1 MKLLYAVLTL
11 VIISSATTTIYFTYY
26 TSTFYTTD
34 VFQLENEVAS
44 LESEI
49 SSLKSSI
56 ASDLKNAY
64 DDGYSAGI
72 EKQSSSSDTSSSNTD
87 AVSSNTDAVSS
98 NTDAVSSNTRTI
110 GTVEKSGY
118 STDCAVPMGGDG
130 CYTPVNLSANVGD
143 KIIMTN
149 TDSTGI
155 HSFTSGTVD
164 GFAPSPDGT
173 FDTGI
178 LMSGDSFEWTP
189 TVSGEYPYYC
199 MLHAWQ
205 VGTIT
210 VN

>member
-72 EKQSSSSDTSSSNTD
+72 EKQSSSSDTSSSNTS
-87 AVSSNTDAVSS
+87 SSNTDAVSS

>member
-1 MKLLYAVLTL
+1 MLMTMDIPQELQNNPLQVTRLPVKVRLPVTH
-11 VIISSATTTIYFTYY
+11 V
-26 TSTFYTTD
+26 
-34 VFQLENEVAS
+34 
-44 LESEI
+44 
-49 SSLKSSI
+49 
-56 ASDLKNAY
+56 
-64 DDGYSAGI
+64 
-72 EKQSSSSDTSSSNTD
+72 SSSNTD
-87 AVSSNTDAVSS
+87 AVSTI
-98 NTDAVSSNTRTI
+98 TRTI

-164 GFAPSPDGT
+164 GFAPSPDGK

>member
-1 MKLLYAVLTL
+1 M
-11 VIISSATTTIYFTYY
+11 
-26 TSTFYTTD
+26 
-34 VFQLENEVAS
+34 
-44 LESEI
+44 
-49 SSLKSSI
+49 
-56 ASDLKNAY
+56 
-64 DDGYSAGI
+64 
-72 EKQSSSSDTSSSNTD
+72 
-87 AVSSNTDAVSS
+87 
-98 NTDAVSSNTRTI
+98 
-110 GTVEKSGY
+110 
-118 STDCAVPMGGDG
+118 DCAVPMGGDG

-149 TDSTGI
+149 TDSTGV

-164 GFAPSPDGT
+164 GFTPSPDGT

>member
-1 MKLLYAVLTL
+1 MLMMMDIPQELQNNPLQVICLLVSHPQ
-11 VIISSATTTIYFTYY
+11 VILMPLSTI
-26 TSTFYTTD
+26 
-34 VFQLENEVAS
+34 
-44 LESEI
+44 
-49 SSLKSSI
+49 
-56 ASDLKNAY
+56 
-64 DDGYSAGI
+64 
-72 EKQSSSSDTSSSNTD
+72 
-87 AVSSNTDAVSS
+87 
-98 NTDAVSSNTRTI
+98 TRTI

-130 CYTPVNLSANVGD
+130 CYTPINLSANVGD

-149 TDSTGI
+149 TDSTGV

-173 FDTGI
+173 FDTGV

-199 MLHAWQ
+199 LLHAWQ
-205 VGTIT
+205 VGTIS

>member
-1 MKLLYAVLTL
+1 MKLLYVVLVL
-11 VIISSATTTIYFTYY
+11 VLVGSATTTTYFTYY
-26 TSTFYTTD
+26 TATFYTTD
-34 VFQLENEVAS
+34 IFQLENKVAS

-72 EKQSSSSDTSSSNTD
+72 AEQSSSSNSSSSKITSSNTD
-87 AVSSNTDAVSS
+87 PASTTMTV
-98 NTDAVSSNTRTI
+98 

-118 STDCAVPMGGDG
+118 STDCAVLMGGDG

-149 TDSTGI
+149 TDSTGV
-155 HSFTSGTVD
+155 HTFTSGTVN
-164 GFAPSPDGT
+164 GFTPNPDGI
-173 FDTGI
+173 FDTGV

-189 TVSGEYPYYC
+189 TETGEYPYYC
-199 MLHAWQ
+199 MLHTWQ
-205 VGTIT
+205 VGTII

>member
-1 MKLLYAVLTL
+1 
-11 VIISSATTTIYFTYY
+11 
-26 TSTFYTTD
+26 
-34 VFQLENEVAS
+34 
-44 LESEI
+44 
-49 SSLKSSI
+49 
-56 ASDLKNAY
+56 
-64 DDGYSAGI
+64 
-72 EKQSSSSDTSSSNTD
+72 
-87 AVSSNTDAVSS
+87 
-98 NTDAVSSNTRTI
+98 
-110 GTVEKSGY
+110 
-118 STDCAVPMGGDG
+118 MGGNG

-164 GFAPSPDGT
+164 GFAPAPDGT
-173 FDTGI
+173 FDTGV

-199 MLHAWQ
+199 ILHAWQ

>member
-11 VIISSATTTIYFTYY
+11 VIISSVTTTMYFTYY

-72 EKQSSSSDTSSSNTD
+72 EKQSSSSDTSSSNTS
-87 AVSSNTDAVSS
+87 SSNTDAVSS
-98 NTDAVSSNTRTI
+98 NTDAVPTITRTI